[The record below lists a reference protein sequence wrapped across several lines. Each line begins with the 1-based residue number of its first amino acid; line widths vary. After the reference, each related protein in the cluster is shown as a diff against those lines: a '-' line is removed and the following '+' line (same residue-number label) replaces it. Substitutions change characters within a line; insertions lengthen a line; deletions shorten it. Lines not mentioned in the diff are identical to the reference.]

1 MRRESIETWYA
12 ERLGQVS
19 ATTANNELARLKHLL
34 GRAET
39 WGYLKSNPARSI
51 RRSRE
56 APGRTRYLSRL
67 LNGHEATIMSSNGRT
82 WAARREPNPALRLY
96 VMAALQTGGRRGELV
111 RLRWS
116 DVDMRARTI
125 TFRHTKNGHARSVPM
140 TYTMWSAL
148 ATPPR
153 PISPE
158 APVLP
163 PRDPKVLSRAFAR
176 LVADLGISGLRFHDL
191 RHHAGSVLTMAGVPQ
206 RTVME
211 ILGHRDP
218 RMTVRYQHLAPGHL
232 GDAIRALEP
241 NTS

>member
-1 MRRESIETWYA
+1 LGCLQAACSNRAASYDRILLPRFGDSALSGMRRESIETWYA

-148 ATPPR
+148 ATPP
-153 PISPE
+153 
-158 APVLP
+158 APSHQRRRCYP
-163 PRDPKVLSRAFAR
+163 HGIRRCSRGPSRAWSPTWGSRACGVMIFA
-176 LVADLGISGLRFHDL
+176 
-191 RHHAGSVLTMAGVPQ
+191 TMPA
-206 RTVME
+206 
-211 ILGHRDP
+211 
-218 RMTVRYQHLAPGHL
+218 AC
-232 GDAIRALEP
+232 
-241 NTS
+241 